1 MFTVYGYLKK
11 GYPVEEVPI
20 YLFYSYFR
28 MQYF

>member
-1 MFTVYGYLKK
+1 MFTVSGYLKK